1 MSVVRLIL
9 LAVTLQRLAEL
20 WLSRRNTRRLLA
32 DGAAEIG
39 AGHYPLL
46 VALHAAWLG
55 ALWLLVP
62 ADAAIRWPALAGFLL
77 LQLVRIW
84 VLLHLGR
91 FWTTR
96 IVSLPGAPLVAA
108 GPYRWCRHPNYVVVA
123 GEIAL
128 LPLAFGAWQVALVF
142 SLLNAALLAWR
153 IRIEE
158 GALAARRR
166 RGKG

>member
-1 MSVVRLIL
+1 MSLVRLIL

-32 DGAAEIG
+32 GGAVEIG
-39 AGHYPLL
+39 AAHYPLL
-46 VALHAAWLG
+46 VALHTAWL
-55 ALWLLVP
+55 ASLWLLVP
-62 ADAAIRWPALAGFLL
+62 PDAAIVWPALAGFLL
-77 LQLVRIW
+77 LQLARLW
-84 VLLHLGR
+84 VLRHLGR

-96 IVSLPGAPLVAA
+96 IINVPSAALVAS

-128 LPLAFGAWQVALVF
+128 LPLAFGAWQIALAF
-142 SLLNAALLAWR
+142 SLLNVAVLAWR

-158 GALAARRR
+158 GALAARRPR
-166 RGKG
+166 WGQ

>member
-1 MSVVRLIL
+1 MSLVEAVL
-9 LAVTLQRLAEL
+9 LAVALQRLAEL

-32 DGAAEIG
+32 AGAVEIG

-46 VALHAAWLG
+46 VLLHGAWL
-55 ALWLLVP
+55 ASLWLLLP
-62 ADAAIRWPALAGFLL
+62 ADAPIVWPALAGFLL
-77 LQLVRIW
+77 LQLGRVW
-84 VLLHLGR
+84 VLSHLGR

-96 IVSLPGAPLVAA
+96 IISVPGAPLVAS

-128 LPLAFGAWQVALVF
+128 LPLAFGAWRIALVF

-153 IRIEE
+153 IRLEE
-158 GALAARRR
+158 GALSPRRIA
-166 RGKG
+166 G

>member
-1 MSVVRLIL
+1 VSLVEAVL
-9 LAVTLQRLAEL
+9 LAVALQRLAEL

-32 DGAAEIG
+32 AGAVEIG

-46 VALHAAWLG
+46 VLLHGAWL
-55 ALWLLVP
+55 ASLWLLLP
-62 ADAAIRWPALAGFLL
+62 ADAPIVWPALAGFLL
-77 LQLVRIW
+77 LQLGRVW
-84 VLLHLGR
+84 VLSHLGR

-96 IVSLPGAPLVAA
+96 IISVPGAPLVAS

-128 LPLAFGAWQVALVF
+128 LPLAFGAWRIALVF

-153 IRIEE
+153 IRLEE
-158 GALAARRR
+158 GALSPRRIA
-166 RGKG
+166 G